1 MSFTMFCVK
10 EEKRQK
16 PNQSK
21 TGLNDKIPGYAEA
34 SISGALFVIYNVLFY
49 RQYSVVGV
57 AKYNIRGK

>member
-21 TGLNDKIPGYAEA
+21 KGFDDKIPGYAEA
-34 SISGALFVIYNVLFY
+34 SISWDFFVIYNVLFY
-49 RQYSVVGV
+49 RQYSVVCI
-57 AKYNIRGK
+57 AKHNIRGK

>member
-21 TGLNDKIPGYAEA
+21 KGLDDKIPGYAEA
-34 SISGALFVIYNVLFY
+34 SISGVLFL
-49 RQYSVVGV
+49 
-57 AKYNIRGK
+57 

>member
-21 TGLNDKIPGYAEA
+21 KGFDDKIPGYAEA
-34 SISGALFVIYNVLFY
+34 SISGALFCNLQCIILPLVFC
-49 RQYSVVGV
+49 RRRRKAQYPG
-57 AKYNIRGK
+57 